1 MTTSAAGLGFRDQDV
16 PGQDVPDPWA
26 RHGWILAA
34 IWLVFVGFPI
44 AAVVDRTAD
53 QPLLRVL
60 GVGAIVVF
68 AALYLWAFL
77 RGQAALRCGWSRNDL
92 LVVVGGFVASIA
104 IVLGLMG
111 IIGVD
116 ALGLTPFLASVAA
129 WSFPDR
135 WAAPIVVATVL
146 GAGVMLLASGDTAE
160 AWPYLFLPVLIGGFG
175 LLLRRLTLSDE
186 RRQAVSRSLAVSAER
201 DRVARDV
208 HDVLGH
214 SLTVVTLKAD
224 LAERLVDI
232 DPQRAKEELADIRS
246 ITRQSLAEIRA
257 TVAGLRVARLSDER
271 DSAANALRDAGI
283 EAELPTDE
291 AVVDPAHRITVA
303 WVLRETVTNVVR
315 HSGARNVCVSWGPT
329 WLEVVDDGRGLRGQ
343 REGSGLTGLRE
354 RVVQAGGDLT
364 IGDGTPGTRGPG
376 TSVRVELP

>member
-1 MTTSAAGLGFRDQDV
+1 MTTSAAGLGLREQS
-16 PGQDVPDPWA
+16 VPDPWA
-26 RHGWILAA
+26 RHGWLLAA
-34 IWLVFVGFPI
+34 IWLVFLAFPI
-44 AAVVDRTAD
+44 AAVVDQTVDR
-53 QPLLRVL
+53 PLLRFL

-77 RGQAALRCGWSRNDL
+77 RGQAALRCGWSREDL
-92 LVVVGGFVASIA
+92 LVVVGGFAVSIA
-104 IVLGLMG
+104 IMLALTG

-116 ALGLTPFLASVAA
+116 ALGMTPFLASIAA

-135 WAAPIVVATVL
+135 WAAPIVVATVV
-146 GAGVMLLASGDTAE
+146 GAGIMLLVSGDTTQT
-160 AWPYLFLPVLIGGFG
+160 WPYLFLPVLIGGFG

-186 RRQAVSRSLAVSAER
+186 RHQAARRSLAVSAER

-214 SLTVVTLKAD
+214 SLTVVSLKAD
-224 LAERLVDI
+224 LAERLVEV
-232 DPQRAKEELADIRS
+232 DPQRAKDELADIRS
-246 ITRQSLAEIRA
+246 ITRQSLAEVRA
-257 TVAGLRVARLSDER
+257 TVAGLRVARLCEER

-283 EAELPTDE
+283 EAQLPTDE
-291 AVVDPAHRITVA
+291 DLVDPAHRITVA

-315 HSGARNVCVSWGPT
+315 HSGAQKVNVSWGPT

-364 IGDGTPGTRGPG
+364 VGDGTPGTRGPG
-376 TSVRVELP
+376 TRVRVELP